1 MKTLSRRLTQFG
13 LAVVIGLIGAGLAC
27 AEEKVP
33 TKNVVISKDRIIIPG
48 TEMSK
53 ADGQAMNKILKQF
66 DKSLYK
72 IETYENGE
80 LKKTRGELTDVVTD
94 KELASQIAANVKKK
108 GFTQYAVQVAGQV
121 EGGPSPSPGGGGVN
135 PAVANPPPAPPPPKA
150 WQEGGPSP
158 SPGGGSGANPAVAN
172 PPPAPPPPKA
182 WQEGGPSPSPG
193 GGSGANPAHPNP
205 PPPPPSLR
213 GARGQK
219 ESEEL
224 IQRLKPILEKYSKK

>member
-121 EGGPSPSPGGGGVN
+121 EGGPSPSPGGG
-135 PAVANPPPAPPPPKA
+135 
-150 WQEGGPSP
+150 
-158 SPGGGSGANPAVAN
+158 SGANPAVAN

-182 WQEGGPSPSPG
+182 GQEGGPSPSPG